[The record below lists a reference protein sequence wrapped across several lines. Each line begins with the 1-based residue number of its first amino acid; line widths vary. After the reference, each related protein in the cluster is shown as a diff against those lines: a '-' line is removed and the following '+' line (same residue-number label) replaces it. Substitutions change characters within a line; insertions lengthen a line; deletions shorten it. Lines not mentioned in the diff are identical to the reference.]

1 MGTGRPP
8 KVLMY
13 TDSRKAQRNSYA
25 HHRAHMLF
33 SKISPDQTRKPLS
46 SGKDAEGVETDLT
59 SLAQRIRA
67 GIVGFAPA
75 GTMSP
80 V

>member
-1 MGTGRPP
+1 
-8 KVLMY
+8 MY

-33 SKISPDQTRKPLS
+33 SKISPDQGRKPLFS
-46 SGKDAEGVETDLT
+46 AKDADGVETDLN

-67 GIVGFAPA
+67 GIVGFVPA
-75 GTMSP
+75 AATSP